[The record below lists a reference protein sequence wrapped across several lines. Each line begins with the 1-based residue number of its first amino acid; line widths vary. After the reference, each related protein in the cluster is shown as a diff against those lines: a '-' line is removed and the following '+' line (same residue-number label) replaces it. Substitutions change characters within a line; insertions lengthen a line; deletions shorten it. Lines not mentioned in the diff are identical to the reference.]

1 MQTLKTAKWIILM
14 IPIVF
19 MWACSGGPEGG
30 PSQDSDTG
38 TLYLSLI
45 DCPAESYQAV
55 YVTIKEVQVCMEQVA
70 LCMEGAQRL
79 PDGDQAGASL

>member
-1 MQTLKTAKWIILM
+1 MRTLKTAKWIILI

-19 MWACSGGPEGG
+19 MWACSGGLEGG

-45 DCPAESYQAV
+45 DCPAQSCFS
-55 YVTIKEVQVCMEQVA
+55 VQPFGMLTSHVRCVRFRVFN
-70 LCMEGAQRL
+70 G
-79 PDGDQAGASL
+79 GDSGFVD